1 MSQRQKSST
10 LLVPLFAALAA
21 TFLTPID
28 RAAAADGIVASI
40 KPVHSLVAGVMKGVG
55 EPELL
60 IGGAQS
66 PHTWSM
72 KPSQAQSLQNA
83 KAIFWIG
90 EGIETPL
97 AKPIATIAKEGA
109 GVELMDTEGLTLHPL
124 RGDHDGHDHGGSDD
138 HADHDDHGHDEHKE
152 AKADDHDDH
161 DHSGHDHDDHGH
173 DDHKDEHS
181 SHDHDDH
188 GHDDHKE
195 AKADD
200 HDDHAG
206 HGHAEGEADA
216 HIWLS
221 PDNAKLM
228 LANIVLKLTAVD
240 PDNGPTYKANAD
252 AMIEKI
258 NAAED
263 AISEKL
269 KAVADSEVIVFHDAY
284 QYFEKSFGLKPAH
297 AVVFNPEVTPG
308 AARITELKEEAEEL
322 KIKCIFAEPQFDGKI
337 LKLISEQTG
346 QDVTVIDPLGADL
359 EAGPELYT
367 KLINN
372 MADAYS
378 KC

>member
-161 DHSGHDHDDHGH
+161 
-173 DDHKDEHS
+173 
-181 SHDHDDH
+181 
-188 GHDDHKE
+188 
-195 AKADD
+195 
-200 HDDHAG
+200 
-206 HGHAEGEADA
+206 
-216 HIWLS
+216 
-221 PDNAKLM
+221 
-228 LANIVLKLTAVD
+228 
-240 PDNGPTYKANAD
+240 
-252 AMIEKI
+252 
-258 NAAED
+258 AACG
-263 AISEKL
+263 SL
-269 KAVADSEVIVFHDAY
+269 FR
-284 QYFEKSFGLKPAH
+284 F
-297 AVVFNPEVTPG
+297 PG
-308 AARITELKEEAEEL
+308 DRI
-322 KIKCIFAEPQFDGKI
+322 CH
-337 LKLISEQTG
+337 
-346 QDVTVIDPLGADL
+346 
-359 EAGPELYT
+359 
-367 KLINN
+367 
-372 MADAYS
+372 
-378 KC
+378 C